1 MESAAMSLASGREG
15 FILTR
20 QQYDGRDGVDF
31 SYWLKDNSAAF
42 NVTIKGQE
50 VVFFV
55 FDDDVPEIQSL
66 LHDLQGWRLAD
77 LPLKELEQRG
87 VHGLYCQS
95 LAVQRQVIE
104 RLTRAHIGMMEED
117 IRGVD
122 RYLMERFIQAGARAV
137 MTEQG
142 MRLQPVDVKPPLKML
157 SLDIETTMRA
167 DHIFSIG
174 FYADDFRQVVMI
186 GEPPAETEGQP
197 ADDWLV
203 YVPDERQLLK
213 AFERITREYDPDIFI
228 GWNVV
233 GFDFRVIYERA
244 RLLGVRLSLG
254 RDNSPL
260 NVMRSGQG
268 KWFCRIPGRVV
279 IDGIDTLK
287 GATFQFESFS
297 LEYVANHLL
306 ERGKLLGHQV
316 DDGLNRGEEI
326 QQTYRDNPRLLAEY
340 NLEDCKLVWDI
351 FEKAQLLHYL
361 VERGRLTGL
370 ALDKIGGS
378 AAAFDNQYLPR
389 LHRKGYVARVYASG
403 ADMGAPGGFVMD
415 SVPGLF
421 EHVLVLDFKS
431 LYPSIILTFM
441 VDPYGL
447 AQGTGTEVPPECLIP
462 GFNNGVF
469 DRRDSILPSII
480 ETLWSARDQAKAEQN
495 APLSQAIKIIMNSF
509 YGVLGSNVCRF
520 FDSRLSG
527 SITLRGHEILN
538 RTKEQIEQAFGHK
551 VIYGDTDSVFVW
563 LGNDFPADQAEA
575 EGKRLATE
583 LNNWWRQNLRERFD
597 IDCHLELEFET
608 HYQRFLMPTMRHSDK
623 GTKKR
628 YAGIQYQPDGS
639 HRMVFKGLENVR
651 SDWTPLARRVQQE
664 LYEKV
669 FTDQPY
675 QEYLQAVLKDLRA
688 GLLDDELVYR
698 KRLRRPLADY
708 QKNKP
713 PQIQAAHKLCE
724 QLAKEGKPDQISAG
738 TYIEYVITVNG
749 PEPARYRTSAIDYQ
763 HYADKQLMPVID
775 TILVF
780 LNQDFE
786 SLATPQFQLF

>member
-1 MESAAMSLASGREG
+1 M
-15 FILTR
+15 
-20 QQYDGRDGVDF
+20 
-31 SYWLKDNSAAF
+31 
-42 NVTIKGQE
+42 
-50 VVFFV
+50 
-55 FDDDVPEIQSL
+55 
-66 LHDLQGWRLAD
+66 
-77 LPLKELEQRG
+77 
-87 VHGLYCQS
+87 
-95 LAVQRQVIE
+95 
-104 RLTRAHIGMMEED
+104 
-117 IRGVD
+117 
-122 RYLMERFIQAGARAV
+122 
-137 MTEQG
+137 
-142 MRLQPVDVKPPLKML
+142 
-157 SLDIETTMRA
+157 
-167 DHIFSIG
+167 
-174 FYADDFRQVVMI
+174 
-186 GEPPAETEGQP
+186 
-197 ADDWLV
+197 
-203 YVPDERQLLK
+203 
-213 AFERITREYDPDIFI
+213 
-228 GWNVV
+228 
-233 GFDFRVIYERA
+233 
-244 RLLGVRLSLG
+244 
-254 RDNSPL
+254 
-260 NVMRSGQG
+260 
-268 KWFCRIPGRVV
+268 
-279 IDGIDTLK
+279 
-287 GATFQFESFS
+287 
-297 LEYVANHLL
+297 
-306 ERGKLLGHQV
+306 
-316 DDGLNRGEEI
+316 
-326 QQTYRDNPRLLAEY
+326 
-340 NLEDCKLVWDI
+340 
-351 FEKAQLLHYL
+351 
-361 VERGRLTGL
+361 ERGRLTGL

-664 LYEKV
+664 LYERS
-669 FTDQPY
+669 
-675 QEYLQAVLKDLRA
+675 LRIS
-688 GLLDDELVYR
+688 LIR
-698 KRLRRPLADY
+698 NIFRP
-708 QKNKP
+708 
-713 PQIQAAHKLCE
+713 
-724 QLAKEGKPDQISAG
+724 S
-738 TYIEYVITVNG
+738 
-749 PEPARYRTSAIDYQ
+749 
-763 HYADKQLMPVID
+763 
-775 TILVF
+775 
-780 LNQDFE
+780 
-786 SLATPQFQLF
+786 